1 MNINFNYKGSTY
13 RAGVQKETKD
23 KIVVRL
29 NDNYLG
35 RQFGSLHFSVNN
47 KKVDFN
53 NLNPCHSD
61 LFALQSTIKHA
72 IAEQAKELL

>member
-1 MNINFNYKGSTY
+1 MNINFNYKGSNY
-13 RAGVQKETKD
+13 RAGVSKETND

-35 RQFGSLHFSVNN
+35 RQFGSLHFSVDN
-47 KKVDFN
+47 KHVDFN
-53 NLNPCHSD
+53 TLNPCHSD

-72 IAEQAKELL
+72 ISEQAKELL